1 MGVTVTMPE
10 TTTRQDSEPE
20 VDEELLAEAMRSA
33 GTSSLNET
41 LNTALRF
48 YVEAKRAQRRQ
59 ALENLQ
65 RMADEG
71 VFDFSRL
78 EELDQ

>member
-1 MGVTVTMPE
+1 MRSNV
-10 TTTRQDSEPE
+10 EPE
-20 VDEELLAEAMRSA
+20 VDEELLAEAMRGL
-33 GTSSLNET
+33 GTSSRNET
-41 LNTALRF
+41 LNAVLQQF
-48 YVEAKRAQRRQ
+48 VEAKRARRRE

-78 EELDQ
+78 DELDR